1 MKIRKTILG
10 TSAAVVAL
18 CAAGAA
24 CLSGQAVDNR
34 KEHSYSIKDVTVLQ
48 LYCAEQCEIPDDSE
62 LFNYLN
68 VNRDNSS
75 LDMTD
80 ALLIQLKISDIF
92 DFNNVYGK
100 QR

>member
-1 MKIRKTILG
+1 MKTRKTIVA
-10 TSAAVVAL
+10 TAAFACAL

-24 CLSGQAVDNR
+24 GLSAQAVDI
-34 KEHSYSIKDVTVLQ
+34 KEEHRYSIKDVTVLQ
-48 LYCAEQCEIPDDSE
+48 LYCAEQCAIPDDSE
-62 LFNYLN
+62 MFNTLN
-68 VNRDNSS
+68 VNRDNS

-100 QR
+100 QQ

>member
-1 MKIRKTILG
+1 MKTRKTTLG
-10 TSAAVVAL
+10 VSAAVIVL

-24 CLSGQAVDNR
+24 CLSVQAVENR
-34 KEHSYSIKDVTVLQ
+34 EEHRYSIKDVTVLQ
-48 LYCAEQCEIPDDSE
+48 LYCAEQCTITDDSE
-62 LFNYLN
+62 MFSKLN
-68 VNRDNSS
+68 VNRDNS

-80 ALLIQLKISDIF
+80 ALLIQLKKSDIF

>member
-1 MKIRKTILG
+1 MRGNDYENQKNYPWYVG
-10 TSAAVVAL
+10 
-18 CAAGAA
+18 C
-24 CLSGQAVDNR
+24 CGQAVDN
-34 KEHSYSIKDVTVLQ
+34 KEEHRYSIKDVTVLQ
-48 LYCAEQCEIPDDSE
+48 LYCAEQYAIHDDSE
-62 LFNYLN
+62 MYEVLN
-68 VNRDNSS
+68 VNRDNS

>member
-24 CLSGQAVDNR
+24 CLSGQAVVN
-34 KEHSYSIKDVTVLQ
+34 KAEHRYSIKDVTVLQ

-68 VNRDNSS
+68 VNRDNS

>member
-1 MKIRKTILG
+1 MKIRKTI
-10 TSAAVVAL
+10 V
-18 CAAGAA
+18 AGAA
-24 CLSGQAVDNR
+24 IACVLCSIGATCLSTQAVVN
-34 KEHSYSIKDVTVLQ
+34 KEEHGYSIKDVTVLQ

-62 LFNYLN
+62 MFNHLN
-68 VNRDNSS
+68 VNRDNS

>member
-1 MKIRKTILG
+1 MKIRKTIVAG
-10 TSAAVVAL
+10 AAIACAL
-18 CAAGAA
+18 CSLGAA
-24 CLSGQAVDNR
+24 CLSVQAVENR
-34 KEHSYSIKDVTVLQ
+34 EEHRFSIKDVTVLQ

-68 VNRDNSS
+68 VNRDNS

>member
-1 MKIRKTILG
+1 MKIKKKILG
-10 TSAAVVAL
+10 TSAAVVTL

-48 LYCAEQCEIPDDSE
+48 LYCAEQYAIHDDSE
-62 LFNYLN
+62 MYEVLN
-68 VNRDNSS
+68 VNRDNS

-80 ALLIQLKISDIF
+80 ALLIQLKISDVF

>member
-24 CLSGQAVDNR
+24 CLSVQVVENR
-34 KEHSYSIKDVTVLQ
+34 EEHRYSIKDVTVLQ

-68 VNRDNSS
+68 VNRDNS

>member
-10 TSAAVVAL
+10 TSAAVIVL

-24 CLSGQAVDNR
+24 CLSGQAVDN
-34 KEHSYSIKDVTVLQ
+34 KEEHRYSIKDVTVLQ

-62 LFNYLN
+62 MFNHLN
-68 VNRDNSS
+68 VNRDNS

-80 ALLIQLKISDIF
+80 ALLIQLKISDVF

>member
-1 MKIRKTILG
+1 MKIRKTILAV
-10 TSAAVVAL
+10 SAAVIVL
-18 CAAGAA
+18 CAVGAA
-24 CLSGQAVDNR
+24 CLSVQAVENR
-34 KEHSYSIKDVTVLQ
+34 EEHRYSIKDVTVLQ

-68 VNRDNSS
+68 VNRDNS

>member
-1 MKIRKTILG
+1 MKIRKNIFG

-68 VNRDNSS
+68 VNLDNS

-80 ALLIQLKISDIF
+80 VLLIQLKISDIF
-92 DFNNVYGK
+92 DFNNVYCK

>member
-10 TSAAVVAL
+10 MSAAVIAL

-68 VNRDNSS
+68 VNRDNS

-80 ALLIQLKISDIF
+80 ALLIQLKISDVF

>member
-1 MKIRKTILG
+1 MKIRKNIFG

-68 VNRDNSS
+68 VNRDNS

-80 ALLIQLKISDIF
+80 VLLIQLKISDIF
-92 DFNNVYGK
+92 DFNNVYCK

>member
-24 CLSGQAVDNR
+24 CLSVQAVENR
-34 KEHSYSIKDVTVLQ
+34 EEHRYSIKDVTVLQ
-48 LYCAEQCEIPDDSE
+48 LYCAEQYAIHDDSE
-62 LFNYLN
+62 MYEVLN
-68 VNRDNSS
+68 VNRDTS
-75 LDMTD
+75 LEMTD
-80 ALLIQLKISDIF
+80 ALLIHLKISDIF

>member
-24 CLSGQAVDNR
+24 CLSVE
-34 KEHSYSIKDVTVLQ
+34 EHRYSIKDVTVLQ

-68 VNRDNSS
+68 VNRDNS

>member
-1 MKIRKTILG
+1 MKIRKTTFG
-10 TSAAVVAL
+10 VSAAVIVL

-24 CLSGQAVDNR
+24 CLSGQAVVN
-34 KEHSYSIKDVTVLQ
+34 KAEHRYSIKDVTVLQ

-68 VNRDNSS
+68 VNRDNS

-92 DFNNVYGK
+92 DFNNAYGK